1 MGSPSR
7 VKERATMSS
16 KVLILIAV
24 LCAVGNAAAEF
35 HRCQCCED
43 NPPEQCDRL
52 RQQIP
57 CDDEGFQAMCARQT
71 QRTRRN
77 TACPMIWRP
86 VCGTDGVTYASA
98 CMADGKDIECQG
110 ECPCE
115 PAFSPCQ
122 CCEDD
127 PPAKCATIRMVLPCD
142 NARFQHSCANQRR
155 NKRSN
160 FACPLHYAPVCGTN
174 GQTYSNRC
182 MAGDQVCIKQNGE
195 RALFKIT
202 RTACTKCK
210 HNNNFR

>member
-24 LCAVGNAAAEF
+24 FCAVGNAAAEF

-57 CDDEGFQAMCARQT
+57 CDNERFQAMCARQT

-98 CMADGKDIECQG
+98 CMADGKVG
-110 ECPCE
+110 
-115 PAFSPCQ
+115 
-122 CCEDD
+122 
-127 PPAKCATIRMVLPCD
+127 
-142 NARFQHSCANQRR
+142 
-155 NKRSN
+155 
-160 FACPLHYAPVCGTN
+160 
-174 GQTYSNRC
+174 
-182 MAGDQVCIKQNGE
+182 IKQNGE
-195 RALFKIT
+195 RESFKIT
-202 RTACTKCK
+202 MNIIYFRTSNVRVDARVSLPLARVSAARTTRRPSAPRLGWR
-210 HNNNFR
+210 FPATTLASSIAAPIRGGTSVP

>member
-24 LCAVGNAAAEF
+24 FCAVANAEF

-43 NPPEQCDRL
+43 NPPEQCDTL

-57 CDDEGFQAMCARQT
+57 CDNEGFQALCARQT

-98 CMADGKDIECQG
+98 CMADGKVG
-110 ECPCE
+110 
-115 PAFSPCQ
+115 
-122 CCEDD
+122 
-127 PPAKCATIRMVLPCD
+127 
-142 NARFQHSCANQRR
+142 
-155 NKRSN
+155 
-160 FACPLHYAPVCGTN
+160 
-174 GQTYSNRC
+174 
-182 MAGDQVCIKQNGE
+182 IKQNGE
-195 RALFKIT
+195 RALLAKTTNIVYF
-202 RTACTKCK
+202 RTSNVRVSVRVSQPLA
-210 HNNNFR
+210 RA

>member
-24 LCAVGNAAAEF
+24 LCALGNAAAEF

-57 CDDEGFQAMCARQT
+57 CDNEGFQAMCAGQT
-71 QRTRRN
+71 RRTRRN

-86 VCGTDGVTYASA
+86 VCGTD
-98 CMADGKDIECQG
+98 
-110 ECPCE
+110 
-115 PAFSPCQ
+115 
-122 CCEDD
+122 D
-127 PPAKCATIRMVLPCD
+127 PPAKCATIRMALPCD

-182 MAGDQVCIKQNGE
+182 MAGDQGIQCQ
-195 RALFKIT
+195 RACPCEVNPFQYGPGGK
-202 RTACTKCK
+202 
-210 HNNNFR
+210 

>member
-43 NPPEQCDRL
+43 NPPEQCDTL

-57 CDDEGFQAMCARQT
+57 CDNEGFQAMC
-71 QRTRRN
+71 
-77 TACPMIWRP
+77 
-86 VCGTDGVTYASA
+86 ASA

-127 PPAKCATIRMVLPCD
+127 PPAKCDTLRMALPCD

-182 MAGDQVCIKQNGE
+182 MAGDQGIQCQ
-195 RALFKIT
+195 RACPCEVNPFQYGPGGK
-202 RTACTKCK
+202 
-210 HNNNFR
+210 